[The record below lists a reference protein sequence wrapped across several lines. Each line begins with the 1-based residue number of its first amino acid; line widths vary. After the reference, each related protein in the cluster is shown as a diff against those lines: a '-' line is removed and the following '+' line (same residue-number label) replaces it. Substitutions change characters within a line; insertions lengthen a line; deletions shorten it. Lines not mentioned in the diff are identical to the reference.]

1 MSFFQSTWPWI
12 QAGELSL
19 LFKRVDSPIKSGIST
34 EARNSF
40 FRLQCYIDNE
50 CNESSDPSY
59 PSEKHIYE
67 TAITS
72 LKQLM
77 NSVCVTESNKV
88 TVLRWPFMIESEYEK
103 LLAERQPIAL
113 IILAH
118 YAVNLD
124 TFKGYWWLRGWG
136 RQLILNIKRCIGEEE
151 RWAALMSWPLETTVE
166 AGPESSGS

>member
-1 MSFFQSTWPWI
+1 
-12 QAGELSL
+12 
-19 LFKRVDSPIKSGIST
+19 
-34 EARNSF
+34 
-40 FRLQCYIDNE
+40 
-50 CNESSDPSY
+50 
-59 PSEKHIYE
+59 
-67 TAITS
+67 
-72 LKQLM
+72 
-77 NSVCVTESNKV
+77 
-88 TVLRWPFMIESEYEK
+88 MIESEYEK

-151 RWAALMSWPLETTVE
+151 RWAALMSWPLETTVG